1 MAVERLLTNTANL
14 QSINQVGAIG
24 GTSHQ
29 LGWNFKTNAAGKKVV
44 AMYVKMNN
52 AGVFAAG
59 TRVQLWKRASPIS
72 ASTLIQNIDIGGLA
86 GAAGL
91 EIAVPGV
98 AQTALVQNDF
108 YFATIFHPDTETSN
122 YWFKGGFGNPVN
134 GSLSGN
140 CIFKDGG
147 VATVPPD
154 DETFVLGGFAVDIA
168 IDDAAADITATLAIT
183 LPVPTVAAA
192 VTTAATATLD
202 IVLPV
207 PVLGMTAT
215 APGVV
220 VDDTL
225 FSPIAQRL
233 LDCWTAQLE
242 ALPAAQ
248 RPARIGFRFDATL
261 PSMGIALN
269 EDECKCGSAWVRFVD
284 WFITSDETFPSSDTS
299 LQAQICPAAYGLVLE
314 LGIGRCPPIGTEQV
328 LPTIAELNAFH
339 AQVLADV
346 QAMRKTINCCFNA
359 IPLTVPDDMV
369 IGSWQKTGPDGACFQ
384 HALSITIKVINC
396 NEC

>member
-1 MAVERLLTNTANL
+1 MAVERLLTNQATL
-14 QSINQVGAIG
+14 ESINSPDGIA
-24 GTSHQ
+24 GTSRQ
-29 LGWNFKTNAAGKKVV
+29 LGWNFKTSAAGKVVV
-44 AMYVKMNN
+44 AGYVKMN
-52 AGVFAAG
+52 AAG
-59 TRVQLWKRASPIS
+59 AFVAGTKWQLWHRAAPIS
-72 ASTLIQNIDIGGLA
+72 ASTLLQNIEIGGLA
-86 GAAGL
+86 GAAGVQV
-91 EIAVPGV
+91 AVPGV
-98 AQTALVQNDF
+98 ANTALIQNDF
-108 YFATIFHPDTETSN
+108 YFVTIYHPNTDPGS
-122 YWFKGGFGNPVN
+122 YWFKAGFGNPVN

-140 CIFKDGG
+140 CIFVNGG
-147 VATVPPD
+147 PATQPPD
-154 DETFVLGGFAVDIA
+154 DQSFVNGSFAVDIA
-168 IDDAAADITATLAIT
+168 IDDAATDITATLAIT
-183 LPVPTVAAA
+183 LPVPTVAAT

-202 IVLPV
+202 IVLPG
-207 PVLGMTAT
+207 PALGMTAT